1 MLDLKFLIAYDKCR
15 LPFAVDCLLFTNRM
29 RFDDIKESALMAFDT
44 LRANKLRSL
53 LTILGVTVGV
63 LTVIFMVSIIQG
75 LNKAFAQQI
84 EALGS
89 NAIWATKFDPSF
101 GHQPT
106 SEEMHRKDLTLED
119 ADAIRNEAPS
129 VLSVS
134 PIHRKIAET
143 VRYADK
149 QSDTPIVIGATP
161 YYEFTQSSYVDRG
174 RFITDTDLRERANI
188 CVLGKDLVKSLFPYE
203 EPIDKELKIN
213 GKPFKVVGVM
223 EPLGNFLGQSRDNTV
238 FVPITTFDKYYPGE
252 QPFPEVVFVIIVRPK
267 SRAYVKSAI
276 DEMTDILRRR
286 RHDAPG
292 APSTFGISSQD
303 ALLDI
308 YNQLTG
314 ATALVLTAISFVALM
329 IGGIG
334 VMNIMLVSV
343 TERTKEIG
351 IRKAVGAT
359 RLNILSQFLI
369 EAVVLTAFGGVIGL
383 ALGEVASLL
392 TNKYS
397 PLPAFVPLWAI
408 VVGIG
413 ISTAVGIVFGLWPAW
428 KAARLDPIEALRW
441 E

>member
-1 MLDLKFLIAYDKCR
+1 
-15 LPFAVDCLLFTNRM
+15 M
-29 RFDDIKESALMAFDT
+29 RVDDIKESALMAIDT
-44 LRANKLRSL
+44 LRTNKLRSS

-63 LTVIFMVSIIQG
+63 VTVIFMVSIIQG
-75 LNKAFAQQI
+75 LNKAFAEQI

-106 SEEMHRKDLTLED
+106 SEELHRKDLTLED

-149 QSDTPIVIGATP
+149 QSDTPILIGVTP
-161 YYEFTQSSYVDRG
+161 YYEFTQSSYVGRG
-174 RFITDTDLRERANI
+174 RFITDTDLREHNNI
-188 CVLGKDLVKSLFPYE
+188 CVLGQDLVKALFPYE
-203 EPIDKELKIN
+203 EPLDKELKIN
-213 GKPFKVVGVM
+213 GRLFRVVGVM
-223 EPLGNFLGQSRDNTV
+223 EPLGNFLGQSRDNSI
-238 FVPITTFDKYYPGE
+238 FIPITTFEKYYPGE
-252 QPFPEVVFVIIVRPK
+252 QPFPEVVFVIIVRPR

-286 RHDAPG
+286 RRVAPG

-359 RLNILSQFLI
+359 RLDILSQFLI
-369 EAVVLTAFGGVIGL
+369 EAVVLTALGGVMGL
-383 ALGEVASLL
+383 ALGEIASLL

-397 PLPAFVPLWAI
+397 PLPAYVPVWAMAMG
-408 VVGIG
+408 VGI
-413 ISTAVGIVFGLWPAW
+413 SAAVGIVFGLWPAW

>member
-1 MLDLKFLIAYDKCR
+1 MR
-15 LPFAVDCLLFTNRM
+15 LVDIT
-29 RFDDIKESALMAFDT
+29 ESAYMALDT
-44 LRANKLRSL
+44 LRTNKLRSS
-53 LTILGVTVGV
+53 LTILGVSVGV

-75 LNKAFAQQI
+75 LNKAFAEQI

-101 GHQPT
+101 GHQPS
-106 SEEMHRKDLTLED
+106 SEELHRKDLTLED

-129 VLSVS
+129 VAGVS

-143 VRYADK
+143 VRYGDK
-149 QSDTPIVIGATP
+149 QSDTPILIGVTP
-161 YYEFTQSSYVDRG
+161 YYEFVQSSYVGRG
-174 RFITDTDLRERANI
+174 HFITDTDIRERSNVCI
-188 CVLGKDLVKSLFPYE
+188 LGQDLVHALFPYE
-203 EPIDKELKIN
+203 DPLDKELKIN
-213 GKPFKVVGVM
+213 GKPFRVVGVM
-223 EPLGNFLGQSRDNTV
+223 EPLGNFLGQSRDNSI
-238 FVPITTFDKYYPGE
+238 FIPITTFDKYYPDA
-252 QPFPEVVFVIIVRPK
+252 PFPEVVFVIIVRPI

-286 RHDAPG
+286 RRVPSG
-292 APSTFGISSQD
+292 AESTFGISSQD
-303 ALLDI
+303 ALMDV

-359 RLNILSQFLI
+359 KINILSQFLI
-369 EAVVLTAFGGVIGL
+369 EAVVLTAVGGLTGL
-383 ALGEVASLL
+383 AVGELFSVIV
-392 TNKYS
+392 NKYS
-397 PLPAFVPLWAI
+397 PLPAYVPLWAI
-408 VVGIG
+408 GVGIG
-413 ISTAVGIVFGLWPAW
+413 VSAAVGIVFGLWPAW

>member
-1 MLDLKFLIAYDKCR
+1 
-15 LPFAVDCLLFTNRM
+15 M

-106 SEEMHRKDLTLED
+106 SEELHRKDLTLED

-149 QSDTPIVIGATP
+149 QSDTPIVIGVTP

-174 RFITDTDLRERANI
+174 RFITDTDLRGRANI

-238 FVPITTFDKYYPGE
+238 FIPITTFDKYYPGE

>member
-1 MLDLKFLIAYDKCR
+1 
-15 LPFAVDCLLFTNRM
+15 M
-29 RFDDIKESALMAFDT
+29 RFEDVKESAWMAIDT
-44 LRANKLRSL
+44 LRSNKVRSS
-53 LTILGVTVGV
+53 LTILGVSVGV
-63 LTVIFMVSIIQG
+63 ITVVLMVSIIQG
-75 LNKAFAQQI
+75 LNKAFADQI

-101 GHQPT
+101 GRNPGP
-106 SEEMHRKDLTLED
+106 EELHRKDLTLDD
-119 ADAIRNEAPS
+119 AAAIRDEAPS

-149 QSDTPIVIGATP
+149 QSDTPILIGVTP
-161 YYEFTQSSYVDRG
+161 YYEFTQSSYVAHG
-174 RFITDTDLRERANI
+174 RFISDQDIRERTNI
-188 CVLGKDLVKSLFPYE
+188 CVLGQDLVRALFPFE
-203 EPIDKELKIN
+203 EPVGKDVKIK
-213 GKPFKVVGVM
+213 GRPFRVVGVM
-223 EPLGNFLGQSRDNTV
+223 EPLGNFLGQSRDNSI
-238 FVPITTFDKYYPGE
+238 FIPITTFDKYYPDE
-252 QPFPEVVFVIIVRPK
+252 PFPEVVFVIIVRPK

-286 RHDAPG
+286 RRVPTG
-292 APSTFGISSQD
+292 APNNFGISSQD

-351 IRKAVGAT
+351 LRKAVGAT
-359 RLNILSQFLI
+359 RFNILSQFLI
-369 EAVVLTAFGGVIGL
+369 EAVWLTAIGGLLGL
-383 ALGEVASLL
+383 GVGEAGSILI
-392 TNKYS
+392 NKFS
-397 PLPAFVPLWAI
+397 PLPAYVPPWAI
-408 VVGIG
+408 AVGVGI
-413 ISTAVGIVFGLWPAW
+413 SAAVGIIFGLWPAW
-428 KAARLDPIEALRW
+428 KAARLDPIESLRY

>member
-1 MLDLKFLIAYDKCR
+1 MKLE
-15 LPFAVDCLLFTNRM
+15 
-29 RFDDIKESALMAFDT
+29 DIKESALMAADT
-44 LRANKLRSL
+44 VWANKLRSS
-53 LTILGVTVGV
+53 LTILGVSVGV
-63 LTVIFMVSIIQG
+63 ITLMFMVSIIQG
-75 LNKAFAQQI
+75 LNKAFAEQI

-101 GHQPT
+101 GRNPGP
-106 SEEMHRKDLTLED
+106 EELHRKDLTLDD
-119 ADAIRNEAPS
+119 AAAIRDEAPS

-143 VRYADK
+143 VRYGDK
-149 QSDTPIVIGATP
+149 QSDTPILIGVTP
-161 YYEFTQSSYVDRG
+161 YYEFTQSSYAAHG
-174 RFITDTDLRERANI
+174 RFITDQDIRERTNI
-188 CVLGKDLVKSLFPYE
+188 CVLGQDLVRALFPFE
-203 EPIDKELKIN
+203 EPVGKDVKIK
-213 GKPFKVVGVM
+213 GRPFRVVGVM
-223 EPLGNFLGQSRDNTV
+223 EPLGNFLGQSRDNSI
-238 FVPITTFDKYYPGE
+238 FIPITTFDKYYPGE
-252 QPFPEVVFVIIVRPK
+252 QPFPEVVFVIIVRPR

-286 RHDAPG
+286 RRDPPG

-343 TERTKEIG
+343 TERTREIG

-359 RLNILSQFLI
+359 RFDILSQFLI

-383 ALGEVASLL
+383 ALGELASLL

-413 ISTAVGIVFGLWPAW
+413 ISAAVGIIFGLWPAW

>member
-1 MLDLKFLIAYDKCR
+1 M
-15 LPFAVDCLLFTNRM
+15 M
-29 RFDDIKESALMAFDT
+29 RFDDVKESALMAVDT
-44 LRANKLRSL
+44 LRANKLRSS

-63 LTVIFMVSIIQG
+63 VTVIFMVSIIQG
-75 LNKAFAQQI
+75 LNKSFAEQI

-101 GHQPT
+101 GHQVGP
-106 SEEMHRKDLTLED
+106 EELHRKDLTLED
-119 ADAIRNEAPS
+119 AEAIRQEAPS

-149 QSDTPIVIGATP
+149 QSDTPILIGVTP
-161 YYEFTQSSYVDRG
+161 YYEFTQSSYVSRG
-174 RFITDTDLRERANI
+174 RFITDEDLRERSNI
-188 CVLGKDLVKSLFPYE
+188 CVLGQDLVRALFPYE
-203 EPIDKELKIN
+203 DPLDKELKIN
-213 GKPFKVVGVM
+213 GRPFRVIGVM
-223 EPLGNFLGQSRDNTV
+223 EPLGNFLGQSRDNSV
-238 FVPITTFDKYYPGE
+238 FVPITTFDKYYPDA
-252 QPFPEVVFVIIVRPK
+252 PFPEVVFVIIVRPR
-267 SRAYVKSAI
+267 SRAFVKSAI

-286 RHDAPG
+286 RQDKFGQPN
-292 APSTFGISSQD
+292 SFGISSQD
-303 ALLDI
+303 ALMDI

-314 ATALVLTAISFVALM
+314 ATALVLTAVSFVALM

-351 IRKAVGAT
+351 VRKAVGAT
-359 RLNILSQFLI
+359 RINILAQFLI
-369 EAVVLTAFGGVIGL
+369 EAVVLTAIGGLVGLGIG
-383 ALGEVASLL
+383 ELL
-392 TNKYS
+392 SFMVNRYS

-408 VVGIG
+408 GVGVGI
-413 ISTAVGIVFGLWPAW
+413 SAAVGIVFGLWPAW

>member
-1 MLDLKFLIAYDKCR
+1 MKTLMN
-15 LPFAVDCLLFTNRM
+15 FADV
-29 RFDDIKESALMAFDT
+29 KESAYMALDT
-44 LRANKLRSL
+44 VRANKLRSL
-53 LTILGVTVGV
+53 LTILGVSVGV
-63 LTVIFMVSIIQG
+63 ITVIFMVSIIQG
-75 LNKAFAQQI
+75 LNKAFAEQI
-84 EALGS
+84 EAWGS

-101 GHQPT
+101 GHQVN
-106 SEEMHRKDLTLED
+106 SEELHRKDLTLED

-149 QSDTPIVIGATP
+149 QSDTPILIGATP
-161 YYEFTQSSYVDRG
+161 YYEFTQSSYVGRG
-174 RFITDTDLRERANI
+174 RFVTETDIRERSNI
-188 CVLGKDLVKSLFPYE
+188 CILGQDLVHALFPFE
-203 EPIDKELKIN
+203 DPLDKDLKIN
-213 GKPFKVVGVM
+213 GKPFRVVGVM
-223 EPLGNFLGQSRDNTV
+223 EPLGNFLGQSRDNSV
-238 FVPITTFDKYYPGE
+238 FIPITTFDKYYPDE
-252 QPFPEVVFVIIVRPK
+252 PFPQVVFVIIVRPI

-286 RHDAPG
+286 RRVPAG
-292 APSTFGISSQD
+292 AESTFGISSQD
-303 ALLDI
+303 ALMDV

-351 IRKAVGAT
+351 VRKAVGAT

-369 EAVVLTAFGGVIGL
+369 EAVVVTAIGGL
-383 ALGEVASLL
+383 AGLAVGELFAVLM
-392 TNKYS
+392 NKYS

-408 VVGIG
+408 GVG
-413 ISTAVGIVFGLWPAW
+413 
-428 KAARLDPIEALRW
+428 
-441 E
+441 